1 MPNGEETMH
10 QKNRSEI
17 TSETTNNVLVSLL
30 DALVKLC
37 EAYYEKVNQLE
48 GEKYDME
55 KEVELKD
62 YRVRCNQSQRSHIFQ
77 WGDIFMKENIFVW
90 FNFLVI
96 ALNCILHLLP
106 ACIYLGHDS
115 IWEVPS
121 NQSICHFVCNAD
133 FYFFSFYFLFIFCFH
148 TSTVFS

>member
-10 QKNRSEI
+10 ETNRSEI
-17 TSETTNNVLVSLL
+17 TSETTNNVLVFLL

-62 YRVRCNQSQRSHIFQ
+62 YRVRCNQSQRSHILQ
-77 WGDIFMKENIFVW
+77 WGNIFMKENIFV
-90 FNFLVI
+90 
-96 ALNCILHLLP
+96 
-106 ACIYLGHDS
+106 
-115 IWEVPS
+115 
-121 NQSICHFVCNAD
+121 
-133 FYFFSFYFLFIFCFH
+133 
-148 TSTVFS
+148 

>member
-1 MPNGEETMH
+1 MPNAIMGKKLCTRRIEV
-10 QKNRSEI
+10 KY
-17 TSETTNNVLVSLL
+17 TNNVLVFLL

-77 WGDIFMKENIFVW
+77 WGNIFMKENIFV
-90 FNFLVI
+90 
-96 ALNCILHLLP
+96 
-106 ACIYLGHDS
+106 
-115 IWEVPS
+115 
-121 NQSICHFVCNAD
+121 
-133 FYFFSFYFLFIFCFH
+133 
-148 TSTVFS
+148 